1 MRFVLAALLLLPAS
15 VAAADLVPVVP
26 SQFVGEWNVRLT
38 DCGTGD
44 NDSALRIRKSQIEY
58 YESDG
63 PIKAIVSHGRYEIA
77 LILELS
83 GEGQT
88 WIATEHFKL
97 SPGGDKLTS
106 VNQPG
111 DGFVRYRCPSNRKQA
126 AV

>member
-1 MRFVLAALLLLPAS
+1 MRSLIAALALLPVL

-26 SQFVGEWNVRLT
+26 SQFVGEWNARVA

-44 NDSALRIRKSQIEY
+44 NDSALRIRNNQIEY

-63 PIKAIVSHGRYEIA
+63 PIKAVVSHGRYEIA
-77 LILELS
+77 LIVELS

-88 WIATEHFKL
+88 WITTEHFKL
-97 SPGGDKLTS
+97 SPGEDKLTS

-111 DGFVRYRCPSNRKQA
+111 DGFVRYRCPSKRK
-126 AV
+126 

>member
-1 MRFVLAALLLLPAS
+1 MRSVVIFLALLPAT
-15 VAAADLVPVVP
+15 VAAADVVPSVP
-26 SQFVGEWNVRLT
+26 SQFIGEWNARIA

-63 PIKAIVSHGRYEIA
+63 PIKAVVSHGRYEIA

-97 SPGGDKLTS
+97 SPGEDTLTS
-106 VNQPG
+106 INQPG
-111 DGFVRYRCPSNRKQA
+111 DGFVRYRCPSDSK
-126 AV
+126 

>member
-1 MRFVLAALLLLPAS
+1 MRLAVPALLLLPAT
-15 VAAADLVPVVP
+15 VAAADLVPAVP
-26 SQFVGEWNVRLT
+26 SQFIGEWNARLG
-38 DCGTGD
+38 DCGSGE
-44 NDSALRIRKSQIEY
+44 NDSALRIGKNRIEY

-77 LILELS
+77 LVLELS

-97 SPGGDKLTS
+97 SAGGDRLTS

-111 DGFVRYRCPSNRKQA
+111 VGFVRYRCPAKRD
-126 AV
+126 

>member
-1 MRFVLAALLLLPAS
+1 MRSVVIFLALLPAT
-15 VAAADLVPVVP
+15 VAAADVVPSVP
-26 SQFVGEWNVRLT
+26 SQFIGEWNARIA

-58 YESDG
+58 HESDG
-63 PIKAIVSHGRYEIA
+63 PIKAVVSHGRYEIA

-97 SPGGDKLTS
+97 SPGEDTLTS
-106 VNQPG
+106 INQPG
-111 DGFVRYRCPSNRKQA
+111 DGFVRYRCPSDSK
-126 AV
+126 

>member
-1 MRFVLAALLLLPAS
+1 MRLAVPALLLLPAT
-15 VAAADLVPVVP
+15 VAAADLVPAVP
-26 SQFVGEWNVRLT
+26 SQFIGEWNARLG
-38 DCGTGD
+38 DCGSGE
-44 NDSALRIRKSQIEY
+44 NDSALRIGKNRIEY

-77 LILELS
+77 LVLELS

-97 SPGGDKLTS
+97 SVGGDRLTS

-111 DGFVRYRCPSNRKQA
+111 DGFVRYRCPAKRD
-126 AV
+126 

>member
-1 MRFVLAALLLLPAS
+1 MRFVLAALFLLPATA
-15 VAAADLVPVVP
+15 AAADLVPAVP
-26 SQFVGEWNVRLT
+26 RQFVGEWNARLI

-44 NDSALRIRKSQIEY
+44 NDSTLRIRTNQIAY

-63 PIKAIVSHGRYEIA
+63 PIVATVSHGRYEIA
-77 LILELS
+77 MILELS

-97 SPGGDKLTS
+97 SPSGDTLTS

-111 DGFVRYRCPSNRKQA
+111 DGFVRYRCPAKRT
-126 AV
+126 